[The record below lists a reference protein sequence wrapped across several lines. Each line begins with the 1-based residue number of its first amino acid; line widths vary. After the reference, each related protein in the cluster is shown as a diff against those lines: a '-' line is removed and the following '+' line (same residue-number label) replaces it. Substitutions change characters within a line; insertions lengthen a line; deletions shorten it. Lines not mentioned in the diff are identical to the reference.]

1 MADIYALIEEV
12 IAREGGY
19 SNHPDDRG
27 GATRWG
33 ITQAV
38 ARKNGYAGDM
48 RKLPREKAVAIYRDI
63 YWVRPG
69 LEQIAHIAPNLA
81 AELFDTAVNMGAR
94 TAIRFLQRS
103 LNALQRDDEK
113 ALLLLDGVIGAQ
125 SITALQKYLK
135 QRGIKGERVLTRA
148 VDSLQGA
155 KYIGLA
161 EKRPANRTFLFGW
174 LANRVGIARQ
184 GHYL

>member
-1 MADIYALIEEV
+1 MSDIHALIDEV
-12 IAREGGY
+12 IEREGGY
-19 SNHPDDRG
+19 SNHPDDKG

-38 ARKNGYAGDM
+38 ARKNGYVGDM

-63 YWVRPG
+63 YWTNPG
-69 LEQIAHIAPNLA
+69 LEQIAQFAPDLA
-81 AELFDTAVNMGAR
+81 AELFDTAVNMGTR

-103 LNALQRDDEK
+103 LNALQRGDQK
-113 ALLLLDGVIGAQ
+113 TLLLLDGVIGPR
-125 SITALQKYLK
+125 SLTALQKYLK
-135 QRGIKGERVLTRA
+135 KRGVKGERVLTRA

-155 KYIGLA
+155 RYIRLA

-174 LANRVGIARQ
+174 LANRVGTT
-184 GHYL
+184 